1 MWWWRRGAM
10 LPWARHRGTC
20 WWLLPCRTRPP
31 GPEVGG
37 RLADPASGPLVCPRP
52 CPYHEALSQCLP
64 NAPARS
70 LSLERAVRF
79 IAVHDHRSR
88 AGSPGPQGP
97 SDARAHHQRRHRFD
111 HRGRIWRRQLQSHR
125 SAGWGDLGGSPASFW
140 LQGRHSGRRAGALAP
155 ALYGSDVGRTS
166 HPGRA
171 DATGRAVCRQVLAAV
186 LERSHQHFT
195 ALMEDE
201 RLTQCE
207 LDRRVQL
214 FVDRFWQHY
223 QSDLYLAALEILL
236 ATRQQADRGIDTAAL
251 VAQQSQSHLATMKRI
266 FSDSPCSDEQYLAA
280 LILVHTF
287 LTGLTIGRVFEHG
300 RDSEECSLERVK
312 ALLQDMLR
320 GEGC

>member
-1 MWWWRRGAM
+1 MTTVAEPGRQALKARQTRERIINAVIELITEGGYGA
-10 LPWARHRGTC
+10 
-20 WWLLPCRTRPP
+20 
-31 GPEVGG
+31 
-37 RLADPASGPLVCPRP
+37 ASSSR
-52 CPYHEALSQCLP
+52 
-64 NAPARS
+64 
-70 LSLERAVRF
+70 
-79 IAVHDHRSR
+79 IA
-88 AGSPGPQGP
+88 
-97 SDARAHHQRRHRFD
+97 
-111 HRGRIWRRQLQSHR
+111 
-125 SAGWGDLGGSPASFW
+125 
-140 LQGRHSGRRAGALAP
+140 RRAGVTWGAVQHHF
-155 ALYGSDVGRTS
+155 GSKD
-166 HPGRA
+166 
-171 DATGRAVCRQVLAAV
+171 DILAAV

-201 RLTQCE
+201 RLTQGE